1 MKNKNFIKAIIIGL
15 CVAIS
20 AVLYM
25 VTIPKE
31 TEEMARLESEKEELS
46 VSIEDTKSEISDLE
60 RSYDD
65 RCKQVY
71 EIIGEEEG
79 YYTVVEDE
87 DGNMF
92 WFGK

>member
-31 TEEMARLESEKEELS
+31 TKEMARSEEKLNDL
-46 VSIEDTKSEISDLE
+46 IIDINNTKSEVSDLE
-60 RSYDD
+60 KSYND
-65 RCKQVY
+65 RCQQVY

-79 YYTVVEDE
+79 YYTILEDE
-87 DGNMF
+87 DGNLY